1 MKPVIFE
8 PREVRSM
15 GIHIS
20 TIAELQISGLPIS
33 VIQSRRIRWQCAWHW
48 SKSHG
53 WQKRQVIEVET
64 VTSIYAHM
72 PVFQLS
78 SQPPIQP
85 SSMPIRANHDR
96 KIWCDICKTRYG
108 KVGEKWHDL
117 AMTPA
122 RWLVI
127 SETMERAGMTKAYC
141 QPCANFSQTRH
152 DGSTWTFREQLDY
165 AVSKETLDGMES

>member
-1 MKPVIFE
+1 
-8 PREVRSM
+8 
-15 GIHIS
+15 
-20 TIAELQISGLPIS
+20 
-33 VIQSRRIRWQCAWHW
+33 
-48 SKSHG
+48 
-53 WQKRQVIEVET
+53 
-64 VTSIYAHM
+64 
-72 PVFQLS
+72 
-78 SQPPIQP
+78 
-85 SSMPIRANHDR
+85 MPIRANHDR

-152 DGSTWTFREQLDY
+152 DGTTWTFREQLDY
-165 AVSKETLDGMES
+165 AVAKETLDGMES